1 MRPKLNESFLENRYA
16 RVERRER
23 RLHPLSEFPGAIM
36 LALRAA
42 VDPAVRCRDG
52 EGRVQRA
59 LRSAHRQRGAGLPG
73 RHLRGHERRHR
84 NDHRETAANSR
95 RIRVE
100 VHRLMVKRKE
110 DLPWVGSRTRPLS

>member
-16 RVERRER
+16 RADRRER
-23 RLHPLSEFPGAIM
+23 RLHPLSEFPGAIV

-52 EGRVQRA
+52 EAGF
-59 LRSAHRQRGAGLPG
+59 SARFVPPHRRRGAGLLE

-84 NDHRETAANSR
+84 NDHREAAANSR